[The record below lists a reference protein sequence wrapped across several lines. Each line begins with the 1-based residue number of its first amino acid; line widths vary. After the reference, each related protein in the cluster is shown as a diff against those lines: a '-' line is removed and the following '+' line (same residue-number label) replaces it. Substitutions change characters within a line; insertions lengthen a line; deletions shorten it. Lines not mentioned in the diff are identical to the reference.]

1 MTTPSAPHTPE
12 QQPAA
17 FGAPEAPQA
26 PSKGKNILK
35 KVGGVL
41 VAIVAVLAWKLGVP
55 YLTGDAPVHAEAG
68 ECVTV
73 TGPDNDPK
81 VDTVDCSAGKADTF
95 KVTKVIEDTFDL
107 NACGKDVTALAQ
119 QLESLKFV
127 LCLEEV
133 AAK

>member
-26 PSKGKNILK
+26 PSKGKKILK

-55 YLTGDAPVHAEAG
+55 YLTGEAPVHAEAG
-68 ECVTV
+68 ECVKV

-95 KVTKVIEDTFDL
+95 KVTKVIEDTFDV
-107 NACGKDVTALAQ
+107 NACGTDVTALAQ

>member
-26 PSKGKNILK
+26 PSKGKQILK

-41 VAIVAVLAWKLGVP
+41 VAIVAVLAWKFGVP
-55 YLTGDAPVHAEAG
+55 YLTGEAPVHAEAG

-95 KVTKVIEDTFDL
+95 KVTKVVEDTFDV

>member
-1 MTTPSAPHTPE
+1 MTTPSAPLTPE

-17 FGAPEAPQA
+17 PEGQPAAPAK
-26 PSKGKNILK
+26 KGRSILK

-41 VAIVAVLAWKLGVP
+41 VAIAIALAVKFGLP
-55 YLTGDAPVHAEAG
+55 HLTGEAPVHAKAG

-81 VDTVDCSAGKADTF
+81 VDTTDCSSGKPDLF
-95 KVTKVIEDTFDL
+95 KVVKVVDNSFDL
-107 NACGKDVTALAQ
+107 NQCGPELSALAQ
-119 QLESLKFV
+119 QLNSDKFV

>member
-1 MTTPSAPHTPE
+1 MTTPPAPFTPE

-17 FGAPEAPQA
+17 FGAPEAPAA
-26 PSKGKNILK
+26 PSKGKKILK

-55 YLTGDAPVHAEAG
+55 YLTGEAPVHAEAG

-81 VDTVDCSAGKADTF
+81 VDTVDCGSGKADMF
-95 KVTKVIEDTFDL
+95 KVAKVIDDTFDV
-107 NACGKDVTALAQ
+107 NACGEGFAALAQ
-119 QLESLKFV
+119 QLESDKFV
-127 LCLEEV
+127 LCMTPV
-133 AAK
+133 TAK